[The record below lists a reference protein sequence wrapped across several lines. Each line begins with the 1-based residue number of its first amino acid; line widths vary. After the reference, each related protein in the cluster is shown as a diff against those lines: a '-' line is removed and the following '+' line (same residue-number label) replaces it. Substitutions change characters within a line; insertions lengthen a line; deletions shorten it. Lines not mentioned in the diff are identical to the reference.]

1 MAAEYIVSE
10 GDSRVILCE
19 RGIRTF
25 ETATR
30 NTMDINAIAVVKE
43 LSHLPIIADP
53 SHGTGNW
60 KYVNAAARAFV
71 AAGAD
76 GLIIEVHPDPQHAA
90 SDGPQS
96 LKPEVF
102 DELMQVLKPIA
113 QAVGRT
119 F

>member
-1 MAAEYIVSE
+1 E
-10 GDSRVILCE
+10 GDSKVILCE

-30 NTMDINAIAVVKE
+30 NTMDINAVPVVKE

-60 KYVNAAARAFV
+60 KYVNAVSRAFV

-76 GLIIEVHPDPQHAA
+76 GLIVEVHPDPEHAA

-96 LKPEVF
+96 LKPDVF

-113 QAVGRT
+113 EAVGRSI
-119 F
+119 